1 MKLEILQE
9 KLKEGLFMVEKIITK
24 SITLP
29 VLNHILFKTE
39 GSFLNL
45 SATNLEIGIKWWGL
59 SKIEKEGKIVVPAR
73 ILSSFINFLPERKL
87 LLEVKDLN
95 LFIETEKNKSQ
106 IKGMSAEEFPLFPNL
121 ISEETMVF
129 DSFLFCQGL
138 NQIIDIPTISSA
150 RPEISGIFFQFKK
163 DHLVLAATDS
173 FRLGE
178 KKLFYSDFL
187 KEKNIPLDKEYLFI
201 LPQRTVREI
210 INIFGEKKK
219 DLKVYFFPNQVM
231 FEILMEE
238 TPFPQIQFFSRLID
252 GEYPNYQEIIPKKF
266 TSQIILDKKEFLN
279 QVKIASLF
287 SGKINE
293 IKFKIDSSKEEIQIF
308 SQSADL
314 GEYHGSSNAKIKGET
329 LLISFN
335 HRFLIDGLLNI
346 EGNQIIFEINGEE
359 GPAILKSA
367 QDQSYFYVIMPIK
380 SS

>member
-1 MKLEILQE
+1 MILEILQE
-9 KLKEGLFMVEKIITK
+9 KLKQGLFVVEKIITK
-24 SITLP
+24 STTLP
-29 VLNHILFKTE
+29 VLNYVLFKTE
-39 GSFLNL
+39 GNFLSL
-45 SATNLEIGIKWWGL
+45 SATDLETGVKWWGL
-59 SKIEKEGKIVVPAR
+59 SKIEKQGKIVIPSR
-73 ILSSFINFLPERKL
+73 LLSSFINFLPDKKITL
-87 LLEVKDLN
+87 KIKDLN
-95 LFIETEKNKSQ
+95 LLIETEKNKSQ
-106 IKGMSAEEFPLFPNL
+106 IKGTSSEEFPLFPNL
-121 ISEETMVF
+121 ITEETMVF
-129 DSFLFCQGL
+129 DSFLFCHGL
-138 NQIIDIPTISSA
+138 NQIIDIPAVSSS

-163 DHLVLAATDS
+163 DHLILTATDS

-201 LPQRTVREI
+201 LPQKTAREI
-210 INIFGEKKK
+210 INIFGEKKR
-219 DLKVYFFPNQVM
+219 DLKIYFSPNQVM

-238 TPFPQIQFFSRLID
+238 TPFPQIQLFSRLID

-266 TSQIILDKKEFLN
+266 TNQIVLDKKEFLS

-287 SGKINE
+287 SGKISE
-293 IKFKIDSSKEEIQIF
+293 IKFKINSSKEEVQVF

-314 GEYHGSSNAKIKGET
+314 GEYHGSLRAKIKGET
-329 LLISFN
+329 LLVSFN

-346 EGNQIIFEINGEE
+346 EGNQIIFEINGQD